1 MVLDLSDLLKKKIL
15 KKDLDITV
23 EEKGFYDGMEYIAFK
38 APINLDG
45 KLTLVG
51 DVIELNGTI
60 RTVLELQCSR
70 CLASFSKSVEIT
82 IEEKLSTIEDKDDDY
97 IFIKGDVVDI
107 TEIIENNIIISLPIK
122 RLCDE
127 ECKGLCSNCGLNL
140 NHSSCNCDEMNI
152 EPRLSKLKNFFSSN

>member
-23 EEKGFYDGMEYIAFK
+23 EEKGFYDGMEYIDFK
-38 APINLDG
+38 APIHVKG
-45 KLTLVG
+45 KLTLTG

-60 RTVLELQCSR
+60 KTVLELQCSR
-70 CLASFSKSVEIT
+70 CLANFSKDVEIT
-82 IEEKLSTIEDKDDDY
+82 IEEKLSAMENKDDDY

-122 RLCDE
+122 RLCNE

-152 EPRLSKLKNFFSSN
+152 DPRLSKLKNFFSSN